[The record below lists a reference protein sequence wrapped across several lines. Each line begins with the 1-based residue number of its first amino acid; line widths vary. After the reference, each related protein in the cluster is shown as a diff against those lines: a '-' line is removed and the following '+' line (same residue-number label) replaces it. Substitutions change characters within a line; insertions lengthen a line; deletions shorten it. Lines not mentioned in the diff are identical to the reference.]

1 MAENFNPITG
11 LNGADNM
18 GGYKNRLAWIP
29 AYAVSDVPKIP
40 AVIAAAADYVTATG
54 AFTFKDAVNGK
65 PIGFEATDGTVKYS
79 APGQGENE
87 GKSFAPQGEFFRAGS
102 KVEYAAFA
110 RKYNNTPGYLVL
122 QEADG
127 KQILVGQP
135 GLTASL
141 SAEYDGG
148 QKRADRRGIK
158 FTFAADSL
166 APVIYL
172 QTPIDID
179 ALFED

>member
-1 MAENFNPITG
+1 MAETFDPIIG

-18 GGYKNRLAWIP
+18 AGYKNRLAWIP
-29 AYAVSDVPKIP
+29 ANAVSDTPKIP
-40 AVIAAAADYVTATG
+40 AIIAATADFVTASG
-54 AFTFKDAVNGK
+54 AFTFKDVVNGK
-65 PIGFEATDGTVKYS
+65 PVGFEATDGTVKYS
-79 APGQGENE
+79 APGQGEIE

-110 RKYNNTPGYLVL
+110 RKYNNTPGYLIL
-122 QEADG
+122 QEPDG
-127 KQILVGQP
+127 KQIMVGQP
-135 GLTASL
+135 GLAASL

-148 QKRADRRGIK
+148 QKRADRRGMK
-158 FTFAADSL
+158 FTFNADSV